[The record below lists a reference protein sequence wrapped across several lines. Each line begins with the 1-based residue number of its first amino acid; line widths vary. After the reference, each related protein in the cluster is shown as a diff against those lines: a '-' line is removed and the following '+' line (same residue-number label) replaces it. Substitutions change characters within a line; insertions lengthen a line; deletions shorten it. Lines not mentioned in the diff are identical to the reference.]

1 MYIGRP
7 QKTGPY
13 IKLDDISNQFNGIDV
28 SFGLTSGGTPFYA
41 DNPYTITVSLNGVV
55 QEPVSAYTIVEDQIT
70 FASPPLATSDFF
82 AVVIGTT
89 VNREVRN
96 ATSLATGIDITVGS
110 LSADNLN
117 FSGVI
122 TATSFEGDGSQL
134 TGIDA
139 TALKDSNGTVRVQ
152 ANESGAV
159 VSGILTTTSLDVSGS
174 VVSGA
179 LTATSLD
186 VSGNVSI
193 AGTLTYEDV
202 TSIDSVGLI
211 TARSGIHVGTGITYT
226 EDLVV
231 DGGARITGIL
241 TIGTDTI
248 TIDGD
253 NNSINIGAGVTL
265 STTTSSFNQLEV
277 VGVTTLAS
285 AGGITTTG
293 GDLYVGNNLSV
304 DGTVTASDYNKAD
317 GSPISGSIGI
327 QSAGTVIGT
336 GFTSLNFIGAGN
348 TFLDRGNGNIDIS
361 ISGSTGGGGGGS
373 GGLGTAIAYE
383 DGELSPFSY
392 IDKFRRVT
400 SNLNMTNVNA
410 GASES
415 YIVSVSPNIIVNAG
429 IGVTV
434 GAGKTMI
441 IDVLKIGDL

>member
-159 VSGILTTTSLDVSGS
+159 VSG
-174 VVSGA
+174 A

-231 DGGARITGIL
+231 DGDARITGIL

-293 GDLYVGNNLSV
+293 GDLYVGNNVSV
-304 DGTVTASDYNKAD
+304 TGTVTASDYERAD

-361 ISGSTGGGGGGS
+361 ISGSTGGGGGGG

-392 IDKFRRVT
+392 IDKFKRVT

-415 YIVSVSPNIIVNAG
+415 YIVSVSPNIIVGAG
-429 IGVTV
+429 VGVTV